1 MKSNGNIIISI
12 LFVLLISFLGLS
24 LLNFSIFHTWIRGA
38 RTQKISETG
47 RMHQELI
54 FYLHHFR
61 EEIFGK
67 NIRDF
72 HQPEI
77 DYFNNEYF
85 PNIKSSNDNNI
96 MINNSF
102 THRTIQKEYFKKIRV
117 TDTIDLSSVKN
128 NYGIKSGVFI
138 DIVSGEIPL
147 TFFPFFLNKTIDV
160 PGDTFM
166 KQNNVINRSTK
177 NMVVDDMEVEWKSS
191 EYISGSLDIKGKALS
206 WAAIREKFGFEVCE
220 EPIPDGIHLL
230 KEDDVL
236 KCIFIQGDVEQLI
249 FSTQESIQNI
259 LVVKKS
265 FPHGY
270 HYKPGENYFVYW
282 NKKNEELLFKEKIVV
297 NGNILSMEQEGSA
310 AFTGEANITL
320 FCSGNITIRSSL
332 ETQNLNLKK
341 IKSTNF
347 TMACSSENLFT
358 GEDLKPGITVD
369 TQDDTVIQASI
380 ITDGKLT
387 NKSPKLEVQGSI
399 FCKDLQNEGVIE
411 VTHLNSKSDSETFF
425 RTTDFKYINRFYVTA
440 IEEVIK

>member
-24 LLNFSIFHTWIRGA
+24 LLSFSIFHTWIRGA

-54 FYLHHFR
+54 YYLHHFR
-61 EEIFGK
+61 EKILKK
-67 NIRDF
+67 NLRDF

-96 MINNSF
+96 IINNSF
-102 THRTIQKEYFKKIRV
+102 THRTIQKEYYKKIRV
-117 TDTIDLSSVKN
+117 TDTIDLSSEKN

-138 DIVSGEIPL
+138 DILSGEIPL
-147 TFFPFFLNKTIDV
+147 TFFPFFLDKTIDV

-166 KQNNVINRSTK
+166 KQNNVINRSSK
-177 NMVVDDMEVEWKSS
+177 NMVVDDMEIECNSS
-191 EYISGSLDIKGKALS
+191 EYLSGTLDIKGKALS
-206 WAAIREKFGFEVCE
+206 WAAMREKFGFEVSD
-220 EPIPDGIHLL
+220 EPIPEGIHLL

-249 FSTQESIQNI
+249 FSTEESIQNI
-259 LVVKKS
+259 LVVKKG
-265 FPHGY
+265 FPYGY

-282 NKKNEELLFKEKIVV
+282 NNENEELLFKEKIVV
-297 NGNILSMEQEGSA
+297 NGNILSLEQEGSA
-310 AFTGEANITL
+310 AFTEEANITL
-320 FCSGNITIRSSL
+320 FCSGNVTIRSSL
-332 ETQNLNLKK
+332 ETQNLNLKET
-341 IKSTNF
+341 KSTNF
-347 TMACSSENLFT
+347 TMVCSGEKLFNSE
-358 GEDLKPGITVD
+358 ELKPGITVD
-369 TQDDTVIQASI
+369 TEDDTVIQASI

-411 VTHLNSKSDSETFF
+411 VTHLNSGTDCGNYF
-425 RTTDFKYINRFYVTA
+425 RTLDFKYINRFYVHA
-440 IEEVIK
+440 IEEVLK